1 MKPAELLLPPGFH
14 AQGGKREAEAYYLN
28 MGPQHPST
36 HGVLRLVLELDG
48 ETIKSASP
56 TIGFLHTG
64 IEKTA
69 EQKKWQQVVPLVER
83 MDYLSAQSNSMAYCM
98 SVEKLLGI
106 EVPER
111 VRNIRVLIA
120 ELQRINSHLVWLGT
134 HGMEVG
140 AVSVM
145 LYCFR
150 ERELLLNLNERL
162 AGFRLFPSYMRVG
175 GLREDLPRG
184 YLDEVRQFLDRI
196 AVKIGE
202 YEDLLTKNQ
211 IYIERTRNVGVVTRE
226 DAIKYSLVGP
236 IARAAGVNYDVRK
249 AFPYNGYE
257 TYDFEVPIRT
267 EGDVYARYQVRVAE
281 LRQSI
286 SICNQALKR
295 IAPIGEYAVADPRI
309 TPPPKDRVYT
319 EMEALIQHFLVYSQG
334 FTVPPGEAYVPVEG
348 PRGEQGFT
356 IVSDGT
362 NRPWRVK
369 SRAPSLLACQAL
381 EKMIVGGLIAD
392 VIAVIGSIDVV
403 MGDVDR

>member
-1 MKPAELLLPPGFH
+1 MPEL
-14 AQGGKREAEAYYLN
+14 RTETMTVN

-48 ETIKSASP
+48 EQILSASP
-56 TIGFLHTG
+56 TIGYLHTG

-69 EQKKWQQVVPLVER
+69 EQKKWQQVIPLVER
-83 MDYLSAQSNSMAYCM
+83 MDYLSAQSNSMAFCM
-98 SVEKLLGI
+98 SVERLLGA
-106 EVPER
+106 EVPDR
-111 VRNIRVLIA
+111 VKNIRILLA

-150 ERELLLNLNERL
+150 ERELLLNINEMI

-184 YLDEVRQFLDRI
+184 FHDAVRAFLDRMPG
-196 AVKIGE
+196 KLDE
-202 YEDLLTKNQ
+202 YEDLLTQNE
-211 IYIERTRNVGVVTRE
+211 IYLKRTQGVGVISKD
-226 DAIKYSLVGP
+226 DAVAWSLVGP
-236 IARAAGVNYDVRK
+236 IARAAGVDYDVRK
-249 AFPYNGYE
+249 VFPYLGYE
-257 TYDFEVPIRT
+257 TYDFNVPTRT
-267 EGDVYARYQVRVAE
+267 AGDVYSRYQVRVAE
-281 LRQSI
+281 IRESMK
-286 SICNQALKR
+286 ICRQALDR
-295 IAPIGEYAVADPRI
+295 ITPRGEYAIADTKI

-319 EMEALIQHFLVYSQG
+319 EMEALIQHFLIYSQG
-334 FTVPPGEAYVPVEG
+334 FTVPAGEAYVPVEG
-348 PRGEQGFT
+348 PRGEQGFYV
-356 IVSDGT
+356 VSDGT
-362 NRPWRVK
+362 NRPWRIK

-381 EKMIVGGLIAD
+381 ERLIVGGLIAD

>member
-1 MKPAELLLPPGFH
+1 MPEL
-14 AQGGKREAEAYYLN
+14 RTETMTVN

-48 ETIKSASP
+48 ETIRSASP

-98 SVEKLLGI
+98 SVETLLGLEI
-106 EVPER
+106 PER
-111 VRNIRVLIA
+111 VQWIRVLLA

-150 ERELLLNLNERL
+150 ERELMLNLNERL

-175 GLREDLPRG
+175 GLREDLPRE
-184 YLDEVRQFLDRI
+184 YLGEVKTFLDRL
-196 AVKIGE
+196 VGKMSE
-202 YEDLLTKNQ
+202 YEDLLTENR
-211 IYIERTRNVGVVTRE
+211 IYIERTKGVGVVSRE
-226 DAIKYSLVGP
+226 NALKYSLVGP
-236 IARAAGVNYDVRK
+236 IGRAAGLDYDVRK

-257 TYDFEVPIRT
+257 TLDFTVPLGT
-267 EGDVYARYQVRVAE
+267 DGDVYSRYLVRLAE
-281 LRQSI
+281 MRESI
-286 SICNQALKR
+286 SLCHQVMKR
-295 IAPIGEYAVADPRI
+295 IKPVGEYAVADPRI

-319 EMEALIQHFLVYSQG
+319 EMEALIQHFLIYSQG
-334 FTVPPGEAYVPVEG
+334 FTVPVGEAYVPVEG

-356 IVSDGT
+356 VISDGT

-381 EKMIVGGLIAD
+381 EGMIVGGLIAD

>member
-1 MKPAELLLPPGFH
+1 MPGL
-14 AQGGKREAEAYYLN
+14 RTETMTVN

-48 ETIKSASP
+48 EQVLSASP
-56 TIGFLHTG
+56 TIGYLHTG

-69 EQKKWQQVVPLVER
+69 EQKKWQQVIPLVER
-83 MDYLSAQSNSMAYCM
+83 MDYLSAQSNSMAFCM
-98 SVEKLLGI
+98 SVERLLGVD
-106 EVPER
+106 VPER
-111 VRNIRVLIA
+111 VKNIRILLA

-150 ERELLLNLNERL
+150 ERELLLNINEMI

-184 YLDEVRQFLDRI
+184 FHDAVNAFLQRMPGKLD
-196 AVKIGE
+196 E
-202 YEDLLTKNQ
+202 YEDLLTKNE
-211 IYIERTRNVGVVTRE
+211 IYLKRTQGVGVISKD
-226 DAIKYSLVGP
+226 DAVAWSLVGP
-236 IARAAGVNYDVRK
+236 IARSAGVDYDVRK
-249 AFPYNGYE
+249 VFPYLGYE
-257 TYDFEVPIRT
+257 TYDFSVPT
-267 EGDVYARYQVRVAE
+267 QTAGDVYARYQVRVAE
-281 LRQSI
+281 MRESLK
-286 SICNQALKR
+286 ICRQALDR
-295 IAPIGEYAVADPRI
+295 IAPRGEYAIADPKI

-319 EMEALIQHFLVYSQG
+319 EMEALIQHFLIYSQG
-334 FTVPPGEAYVPVEG
+334 FTVPAGEAYVPVEG
-348 PRGEQGFT
+348 PRGEQGFHV
-356 IVSDGT
+356 VSDGT
-362 NRPWRVK
+362 NRPWRIK

-381 EKMIVGGLIAD
+381 ERLIIGGLIAD

>member
-1 MKPAELLLPPGFH
+1 MADIRTETMTV
-14 AQGGKREAEAYYLN
+14 N

-48 ETIKSASP
+48 ETVRSSSP
-56 TIGFLHTG
+56 TIGYLHTG

-69 EQKKWQQVVPLVER
+69 EQKKWQQVIPLVER
-83 MDYLSAQSNSMAYCM
+83 MDYLSAQSNSMAFCL

-111 VRNIRVLIA
+111 VKNIRVLLA

-150 ERELLLNLNERL
+150 ERELLLNINELL

-184 YLDEVRQFLDRI
+184 FHDAVRAFLDRFPP
-196 AVKIGE
+196 KLDE
-202 YEDLLTKNQ
+202 YEDLLTQNE
-211 IYIERTRNVGVVTRE
+211 IYVQRTRGVGRISKD
-226 DAIKYSLVGP
+226 DAIAYSLLGP
-236 IARAAGVNYDVRK
+236 IGRAAGVDYDVRRVY
-249 AFPYNGYE
+249 PYLGYE
-257 TYDFEVPIRT
+257 TYDFAVPVRT
-267 EGDVYARYQVRVAE
+267 EGDVYARYLVRVAE
-281 LRQSI
+281 MRESVKLCR
-286 SICNQALKR
+286 QALER
-295 IAPIGEYAVADPRI
+295 ISPTGAFAVDDPRI

-319 EMEALIQHFLVYSQG
+319 EMEALIQHFLIYSQG
-334 FTVPPGEAYVPVEG
+334 FTVPEGEAYVPVEG
-348 PRGEQGFT
+348 PRGEHGFS

-369 SRAPSLLACQAL
+369 ARSPSLMACQAL
-381 EKMIVGGLIAD
+381 EKMIDGGLIAD

>member
-1 MKPAELLLPPGFH
+1 MTV
-14 AQGGKREAEAYYLN
+14 N

-48 ETIKSASP
+48 ETVLSASP
-56 TIGFLHTG
+56 TIGYLHTG

-69 EQKKWQQVVPLVER
+69 EQKKWQQVIPLVER
-83 MDYLSAQSNSMAYCM
+83 MDYLSAQSNSMAFSL
-98 SVEKLLGI
+98 SVERLLGL

-111 VRNIRVLIA
+111 VQNIRVLIA

-150 ERELLLNLNERL
+150 ERELLLNINEML
-162 AGFRLFPSYMRVG
+162 AGFRMFPSYIRVG

-184 YLDEVRQFLDRI
+184 LHEAVRAFLDRF
-196 AVKIGE
+196 VGKLDE
-202 YEDLLTKNQ
+202 YEDLLTRNE
-211 IYIERTRNVGVVTRE
+211 IYRERTRGVGTISRD
-226 DAIKYSLVGP
+226 DALGYALVGP
-236 IARAAGVNYDVRK
+236 VARAAGIDYDVRK
-249 AFPYNGYE
+249 AFPYQGYE
-257 TYDFEVPIRT
+257 TYDFQTPTRT
-267 EGDVYARYQVRVAE
+267 AGDAYARYEVRVAE
-281 LRQSI
+281 MRESVKI
-286 SICNQALKR
+286 IRQALER
-295 IAPIGEYAVADPRI
+295 ITPTGVWAVNDPRI

-319 EMEALIQHFLVYSQG
+319 EMEALIQHFLIYSQG
-334 FTVPPGEAYVPVEG
+334 FTVPAGDAYVPVEG
-348 PRGEQGFT
+348 PRGEQGFYV
-356 IVSDGT
+356 VSDGT

-381 EKMIVGGLIAD
+381 ERMIVGGLIAD